1 MKICR
6 LARNGGSAHNSR
18 INTSRNLQK
27 LQDNMSLVEIETRGA
42 IAIIRLNRPD
52 QRNAVNVALM
62 NELAEA
68 MARLESDDALTVA
81 ILTGAGRIFCAGM
94 DLGAFA
100 AGERPGITDPAH
112 FAGFVSLKRSKPI
125 IAAVN
130 GGAIAGGFEIA
141 LACDMIV
148 AAEGAIFSL
157 PEVKRG
163 IMAAG
168 GGAFRLPR
176 RLPSAI
182 ANEMLMTGD
191 PITAERALA
200 FGLVNQVVPAEELV
214 DAALALAGRIAVN
227 APLALRLTL
236 EIARN
241 SAALGETE
249 AWAAND
255 AAWNRIDTSE
265 DALEGAR
272 AFKEKRQPVWT
283 GR

>member
-1 MKICR
+1 
-6 LARNGGSAHNSR
+6 
-18 INTSRNLQK
+18 
-27 LQDNMSLVEIETRGA
+27 MSLVEFETHGPVA
-42 IAIIRLNRPD
+42 LIRLNRPD
-52 QRNAVNVALM
+52 QRNAVDMALM
-62 NELAEA
+62 AELTSAMDRFEA
-68 MARLESDDALTVA
+68 DAALTVGV
-81 ILTGAGRIFCAGM
+81 LTGAGKIFCAGM
-94 DLGAFA
+94 DLAAFA
-100 AGERPGITDPAH
+100 AGERPGIADPAH
-112 FAGFVSLKRSKPI
+112 FAGFVSVKRSKPI

-141 LACDMIV
+141 LACDMVV
-148 AAEGAIFSL
+148 AEQGAIFSL

-182 ANEMLMTGD
+182 ANEMLLTGD
-191 PITAERALA
+191 PITAERALS
-200 FGLVNQVVPAEELV
+200 FGLVNQVVAGSELI
-214 DAALALAGRIAVN
+214 DAALKLAARIAVN

-241 SAALGETE
+241 SAALGEAE

-255 AAWNRIDTSE
+255 AAWAEIDGSE

-272 AFKEKRQPVWT
+272 AFKEKRPAVWK